1 MLLGEGLCLWP
12 WKALG
17 LPVSPL
23 VLLPL
28 QIHLFS
34 SPRPSCQLYCK
45 SLHLL
50 GFLLP
55 SHSMPHY
62 LLPFSPQRGRCG
74 RFGRWNRSEREVRMD
89 MQSLSLG

>member
-23 VLLPL
+23 VLLHL

-34 SPRPSCQLYCK
+34 SLHPGCQLYCK
-45 SLHLL
+45 FLHLL

-55 SHSMPHY
+55 YHSMPHY
-62 LLPFSPQRGRCG
+62 LLPFLHLIEGGVGGLGGGTEVRGR
-74 RFGRWNRSEREVRMD
+74 
-89 MQSLSLG
+89 

>member
-1 MLLGEGLCLWP
+1 MLLGEGLYLWS
-12 WKALG
+12 WKAPG

-34 SPRPSCQLYCK
+34 SLRPGCQLYCK

-62 LLPFSPQRGRCG
+62 LLPFLHLRVGG
-74 RFGRWNRSEREVRMD
+74 EREVRMD